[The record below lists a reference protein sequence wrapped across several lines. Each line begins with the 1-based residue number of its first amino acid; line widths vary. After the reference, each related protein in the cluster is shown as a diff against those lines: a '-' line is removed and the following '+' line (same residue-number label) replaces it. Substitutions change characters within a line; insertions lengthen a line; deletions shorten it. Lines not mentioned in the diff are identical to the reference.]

1 MTNVRR
7 FPPPRSLK
15 RVWYGLL
22 IVLAFPGYLICHL
35 AKYCSFREG
44 WVGPLSQA

>member
-35 AKYCSFREG
+35 AKYCSFQEG
-44 WVGPLSQA
+44 WGGPLSQA